1 MRFILASASP
11 RRKELLEQIGVK
23 FDILPA
29 TGEEV
34 ITKELPGEVVMELAK
49 QKAEEVAKTAGA
61 DALVL
66 GADTVVAYEG
76 KILGKP
82 KDEADALR
90 MLTML
95 SGKEHEVYTG
105 VALIDN
111 RDQSMENFFER
122 TKVTMYPVSEE
133 EIRDYIAGGEPMDK
147 AGAYAI
153 QGLGA
158 KFIQKIEGDYNNV
171 VGLPIGRIYQEIKR
185 KSIEIPTQFLIRYY
199 GCEKNVLGESY
210 LGGISGMNEYDEEC
224 LQVFLEKQ
232 LQLFQEEVATT
243 PEEAEEF
250 LSDCMAVI
258 CKDLKDVKDYFD
270 EEGVDISGLS
280 LDNLEELE
288 EVFALPSG
296 RYLIVEG

>member
-34 ITKELPGEVVMELAK
+34 ITKELPGEEVMELAK

-122 TKVTMYPVSEE
+122 T
-133 EIRDYIAGGEPMDK
+133 
-147 AGAYAI
+147 
-153 QGLGA
+153 
-158 KFIQKIEGDYNNV
+158 
-171 VGLPIGRIYQEIKR
+171 
-185 KSIEIPTQFLIRYY
+185 QFLPR
-199 GCEKNVLGESY
+199 
-210 LGGISGMNEYDEEC
+210 
-224 LQVFLEKQ
+224 
-232 LQLFQEEVATT
+232 
-243 PEEAEEF
+243 
-250 LSDCMAVI
+250 
-258 CKDLKDVKDYFD
+258 
-270 EEGVDISGLS
+270 
-280 LDNLEELE
+280 
-288 EVFALPSG
+288 
-296 RYLIVEG
+296 

>member
-34 ITKELPGEVVMELAK
+34 ITKELPGEEVMELAK

-133 EIRDYIAGGEPMDK
+133 EIRDYIAGG
-147 AGAYAI
+147 YAI

-185 KSIEIPTQFLIRYY
+185 KSIEIPTRF
-199 GCEKNVLGESY
+199 
-210 LGGISGMNEYDEEC
+210 
-224 LQVFLEKQ
+224 
-232 LQLFQEEVATT
+232 
-243 PEEAEEF
+243 
-250 LSDCMAVI
+250 
-258 CKDLKDVKDYFD
+258 
-270 EEGVDISGLS
+270 
-280 LDNLEELE
+280 
-288 EVFALPSG
+288 
-296 RYLIVEG
+296 

>member
-11 RRKELLEQIGVK
+11 RRKELLEQIGAK

-61 DALVL
+61 DALIL

-185 KSIEIPTQFLIRYY
+185 KSIEIPTRF
-199 GCEKNVLGESY
+199 
-210 LGGISGMNEYDEEC
+210 
-224 LQVFLEKQ
+224 
-232 LQLFQEEVATT
+232 
-243 PEEAEEF
+243 
-250 LSDCMAVI
+250 
-258 CKDLKDVKDYFD
+258 
-270 EEGVDISGLS
+270 
-280 LDNLEELE
+280 
-288 EVFALPSG
+288 
-296 RYLIVEG
+296 

>member
-34 ITKELPGEVVMELAK
+34 ITKELPGEEVMELAK

-122 TKVTMYPVSEE
+122 TKVTMYPVSKKRS
-133 EIRDYIAGGEPMDK
+133 EII
-147 AGAYAI
+147 
-153 QGLGA
+153 
-158 KFIQKIEGDYNNV
+158 
-171 VGLPIGRIYQEIKR
+171 LPVANRWIKR
-185 KSIEIPTQFLIRYY
+185 VPMPFKGSEQNSFRRSR
-199 GCEKNVLGESY
+199 G
-210 LGGISGMNEYDEEC
+210 
-224 LQVFLEKQ
+224 
-232 LQLFQEEVATT
+232 TT
-243 PEEAEEF
+243 TM
-250 LSDCMAVI
+250 L
-258 CKDLKDVKDYFD
+258 
-270 EEGVDISGLS
+270 
-280 LDNLEELE
+280 
-288 EVFALPSG
+288 
-296 RYLIVEG
+296 

>member
-11 RRKELLEQIGVK
+11 RRKELLEQIGAK

-49 QKAEEVAKTAGA
+49 QKAEEIAKTAEA
-61 DALVL
+61 DTLVL

-185 KSIEIPTQFLIRYY
+185 KSIEIPTRF
-199 GCEKNVLGESY
+199 
-210 LGGISGMNEYDEEC
+210 
-224 LQVFLEKQ
+224 
-232 LQLFQEEVATT
+232 
-243 PEEAEEF
+243 
-250 LSDCMAVI
+250 
-258 CKDLKDVKDYFD
+258 
-270 EEGVDISGLS
+270 
-280 LDNLEELE
+280 
-288 EVFALPSG
+288 
-296 RYLIVEG
+296 

>member
-90 MLTML
+90 MLTIL

-105 VALIDN
+105 VSLIDN

-133 EIRDYIAGGEPMDK
+133 EIR
-147 AGAYAI
+147 
-153 QGLGA
+153 
-158 KFIQKIEGDYNNV
+158 
-171 VGLPIGRIYQEIKR
+171 
-185 KSIEIPTQFLIRYY
+185 
-199 GCEKNVLGESY
+199 
-210 LGGISGMNEYDEEC
+210 
-224 LQVFLEKQ
+224 
-232 LQLFQEEVATT
+232 
-243 PEEAEEF
+243 
-250 LSDCMAVI
+250 
-258 CKDLKDVKDYFD
+258 
-270 EEGVDISGLS
+270 EGVRL
-280 LDNLEELE
+280 LAQAWL
-288 EVFALPSG
+288 A
-296 RYLIVEG
+296 

>member
-147 AGAYAI
+147 AGSYAI
-153 QGLGA
+153 QGGWA
-158 KFIQKIEGDYNNV
+158 EFVERIEGDYSNV
-171 VGLPIGRIYQEIKR
+171 VGLPWDR
-185 KSIEIPTQFLIRYY
+185 F
-199 GCEKNVLGESY
+199 
-210 LGGISGMNEYDEEC
+210 
-224 LQVFLEKQ
+224 FLE
-232 LQLFQEEVATT
+232 
-243 PEEAEEF
+243 
-250 LSDCMAVI
+250 
-258 CKDLKDVKDYFD
+258 LKRF
-270 EEGVDISGLS
+270 
-280 LDNLEELE
+280 
-288 EVFALPSG
+288 
-296 RYLIVEG
+296 

>member
-1 MRFILASASP
+1 MRFILASSSP

-133 EIRDYIAGGEPMDK
+133 EIR
-147 AGAYAI
+147 
-153 QGLGA
+153 
-158 KFIQKIEGDYNNV
+158 
-171 VGLPIGRIYQEIKR
+171 
-185 KSIEIPTQFLIRYY
+185 
-199 GCEKNVLGESY
+199 
-210 LGGISGMNEYDEEC
+210 
-224 LQVFLEKQ
+224 
-232 LQLFQEEVATT
+232 
-243 PEEAEEF
+243 
-250 LSDCMAVI
+250 
-258 CKDLKDVKDYFD
+258 
-270 EEGVDISGLS
+270 EGVRL
-280 LDNLEELE
+280 LAQAWL
-288 EVFALPSG
+288 A
-296 RYLIVEG
+296 

>member
-34 ITKELPGEVVMELAK
+34 ITKELPGEEVMELAK

-133 EIRDYIAGGEPMDK
+133 EIRDYIAGGEPMPFK
-147 AGAYAI
+147 GSE
-153 QGLGA
+153 QNSFRRSRG
-158 KFIQKIEGDYNNV
+158 
-171 VGLPIGRIYQEIKR
+171 
-185 KSIEIPTQFLIRYY
+185 
-199 GCEKNVLGESY
+199 
-210 LGGISGMNEYDEEC
+210 
-224 LQVFLEKQ
+224 
-232 LQLFQEEVATT
+232 TT
-243 PEEAEEF
+243 TM
-250 LSDCMAVI
+250 L
-258 CKDLKDVKDYFD
+258 
-270 EEGVDISGLS
+270 
-280 LDNLEELE
+280 
-288 EVFALPSG
+288 
-296 RYLIVEG
+296 

>member
-23 FDILPA
+23 FNILPA

-122 TKVTMYPVSEE
+122 TKVTMYPVSE
-133 EIRDYIAGGEPMDK
+133 
-147 AGAYAI
+147 
-153 QGLGA
+153 
-158 KFIQKIEGDYNNV
+158 
-171 VGLPIGRIYQEIKR
+171 
-185 KSIEIPTQFLIRYY
+185 
-199 GCEKNVLGESY
+199 
-210 LGGISGMNEYDEEC
+210 
-224 LQVFLEKQ
+224 
-232 LQLFQEEVATT
+232 
-243 PEEAEEF
+243 
-250 LSDCMAVI
+250 
-258 CKDLKDVKDYFD
+258 
-270 EEGVDISGLS
+270 
-280 LDNLEELE
+280 
-288 EVFALPSG
+288 
-296 RYLIVEG
+296 

>member
-147 AGAYAI
+147 GGCLCHSRARSKIHSEDRG
-153 QGLGA
+153 GLQQCCRTSYRQNLSGNKA
-158 KFIQKIEGDYNNV
+158 KIH
-171 VGLPIGRIYQEIKR
+171 
-185 KSIEIPTQFLIRYY
+185 
-199 GCEKNVLGESY
+199 
-210 LGGISGMNEYDEEC
+210 
-224 LQVFLEKQ
+224 
-232 LQLFQEEVATT
+232 
-243 PEEAEEF
+243 
-250 LSDCMAVI
+250 
-258 CKDLKDVKDYFD
+258 
-270 EEGVDISGLS
+270 
-280 LDNLEELE
+280 
-288 EVFALPSG
+288 
-296 RYLIVEG
+296 